1 MMLNTMLNAIRDY
14 LYDGS
19 EAAKFLPT
27 HIALGTG
34 TTAAAACDT
43 ALETEVYRDAISS
56 SVKPAAK
63 KVRHILSL
71 SAGQGNGNTLTECGL
86 ITAATG
92 GTLQNRIV
100 HSPII
105 KTSSF
110 ELKYQIEIEVA
121 DA

>member
-1 MMLNTMLNAIRDY
+1 MMLDAMLNAIRDY
-14 LYDGS
+14 FYDGS
-19 EAAKFLPT
+19 DAAKFLPS

-34 TTAAAACDT
+34 TTAASASDVT
-43 ALETEVYRDAISS
+43 LETEVYRDAISS
-56 SVKPAAK
+56 SVKPASK
-63 KVRHILSL
+63 KVRHTLSL

-110 ELKYQIEIEVA
+110 ELKYQIEVELS